1 MLVLQAQCQD
11 GSQSKGVNLQVNYK
25 ILTIPSVFI
34 GVAEIPSPTVESLNS
49 YLDKFLQDEGRLS
62 RADSLVGQIRHG
74 E

>member
-49 YLDKFLQDEGRLS
+49 HLGRLS